1 WRSRSQGCCRLQP
14 VRSLICWYRPVGVVR
29 GVDATW
35 GMSCSMSSMR
45 RIKVHSNAFSNPVGD
60 PYTVL
65 GLSRHA
71 SEAAIKDAYL
81 NLLRQYPPER
91 DPEQFRTIR
100 TAYEQL
106 RDPEQRAR
114 MDLFLVQPPPP
125 LPKQRRPSYDLGVHV
140 DDLLTLAMELVRT
153 PMQDDFGEIALPSER
168 PDGR

>member
-1 WRSRSQGCCRLQP
+1 
-14 VRSLICWYRPVGVVR
+14 
-29 GVDATW
+29 
-35 GMSCSMSSMR
+35 MR
-45 RIKVHSNAFSNPVGD
+45 RIEVHSNAFSKPVGD
-60 PYTVL
+60 PYAVL
-65 GLSRHA
+65 GLSRQA
-71 SEAAIKDAYL
+71 SEADIKRAYFQL
-81 NLLRQYPPER
+81 VRQFPPER
-91 DPEQFRTIR
+91 QPEKFRAIR

-125 LPKQRRPSYDLGVHV
+125 LPKQRRPSYDLSVHV